1 MVEAEIEN
9 IKTKLK
15 SDDFDIISLEKKVF
29 KIEKKIIQ
37 LENKINISNTTNT
50 IKEDNDAS
58 SSDSDYNIN
67 FDLIL
72 KELEKLE
79 SELTQLSN
87 LTNLNSIENL
97 LDKYI
102 NFKTKINAIKIK
114 NDDFKLSIDYL

>member
-15 SDDFDIISLEKKVF
+15 SDDYDIISLEKKVL

-37 LENKINISNTTNT
+37 LENKINISNITNT
-50 IKEDNDAS
+50 IKEDND

-87 LTNLNSIENL
+87 LTNSNSIENL